1 MKTTL
6 KSSVLLFLIMILGG
20 GRRFML
26 MTMPWR
32 GIMAVVPPMAGKQHL
47 QLL

>member
-6 KSSVLLFLIMILGG
+6 KSSVLLFLIMILG